1 MASHALLQLNQL
13 YPPLTSSSF
22 HHKPTISVSINF
34 PSYCNRKLSISSSY
48 SSNALRHKL
57 DEDEEDEEEEEPVIG
72 DCLVFE
78 EGVFEDPYL
87 EDDFEPVRKEP
98 RAAAAAA
105 VVVEPENL
113 VPEKWKE
120 AQDAINITKKERRLI
135 AQQAQFG
142 VRLERKRKGLVP
154 LRNAVLEEAYV
165 ALRNEKLAQLNP
177 VVLDNPSF
185 SEEGEKVDEEE
196 EKGGDEGFGGRVKPK
211 NPKWAVYGR
220 SMNDISEF
228 FNSGDY
234 VPGDAAANQAPRKL
248 FSKEEKY
255 LLNKRVPDLDSATS
269 DNWLPLHSLASS
281 GDFNLM
287 TALLKHN
294 VDINAVDKGGLTALH
309 KAITCKK
316 QAITNCLLRESA
328 NPFICDNDGASLMHY
343 AVRTAS
349 SHTIKILLLYNV
361 DINLQDKDGWT
372 PLHLAV
378 QGRRTDLV
386 RLLLI
391 KGADKSIKNQDGLTP
406 LDLCLYFGRDTRT
419 YELIKLLKQPQHR

>member
-98 RAAAAAA
+98 RAAAVAA

-142 VRLERKRKGLVP
+142 VRLERKRKG
-154 LRNAVLEEAYV
+154 
-165 ALRNEKLAQLNP
+165 
-177 VVLDNPSF
+177 F

-281 GDFNLM
+281 GDFILM